1 MPVPRDGL
9 AAPNTSVYVAST
21 KFLEKY
27 CTLLMLIF
35 PRLTLFGA
43 LTIGCTIV
51 GQSLSNF
58 RYNPRPSFFVGP
70 SRTVSMKLIVKV
82 FPEITIKSPPV
93 RKKFIRQLAKN
104 IRTVLRELDENIV
117 VGGVWDNL
125 EVETRETDPKILQG
139 ITERLSC
146 MPGIANFLQVAEY
159 PLGDLDDI
167 VAKCRQH
174 YADLLPGKIFAVRCK
189 RAGKH
194 SFSSMDVERYVGS
207 QLRRECGAAGIDL
220 KNPELLVR
228 MEIRD
233 DRLFV
238 VHSQHQGLGGYPLG
252 ALEQTLVLMSGGF
265 DSTVAAYQIMRRG
278 LMAHFCFF
286 NLGGRAHELGVMEV
300 AHFIWKKYG
309 SSQRVLFISVPF
321 EEVLGEILQKVDD
334 GHMGVVLKRMML
346 RAASAMA
353 ERLEIDVLVT
363 GEAISQV
370 SSQTLPNLA
379 TIDSVTDKLVLRPL
393 IATDKQ
399 DIVNLATQIGS
410 ADFARHM
417 PEYCGVISVNPK
429 TSAKRYRVEHEE
441 TRFDMAVL
449 DRALE
454 RARLVAIDR
463 VIDDLSQQVAVEE
476 VHQALAGQVILDIRH
491 PDAQE
496 DQPLDVPGVEV
507 QAVPFYALNSRFK
520 ELDGNR
526 QYLLYCDKGV
536 MSRLHAHHLLSEG
549 HANVRVYRPS

>member
-1 MPVPRDGL
+1 MVG
-9 AAPNTSVYVAST
+9 TSRS
-21 KFLEKY
+21 
-27 CTLLMLIF
+27 
-35 PRLTLFGA
+35 
-43 LTIGCTIV
+43 
-51 GQSLSNF
+51 
-58 RYNPRPSFFVGP
+58 
-70 SRTVSMKLIVKV
+70 VSMKLIVKV

-93 RKKFIRQLAKN
+93 RKKFIRQLGKN
-104 IRTVLRELDENIV
+104 IRTVLRELDADIV

-125 EVETRETDPKILQG
+125 EVETRQTDPKVLQG
-139 ITERLSC
+139 IRDRLSC

-167 VAKCRQH
+167 VAKCKLH
-174 YADLLPGKIFAVRCK
+174 YADLLPGKMFSVRCK
-189 RAGKH
+189 RAGRH
-194 SFSSMDVERYVGS
+194 DFSSMDVEKYVGS
-207 QLRRECGAAGIDL
+207 KLRMQCGAAGIELKKPDL
-220 KNPELLVR
+220 VVR

-233 DRLFV
+233 QRLFV
-238 VHSQHQGLGGYPLG
+238 VHDQHKGMGGYPLG

-309 SSQRVLFISVPF
+309 SSQRVLFVSVPF
-321 EEVLGEILQKVDD
+321 EEVLGEILQKVDNS
-334 GHMGVVLKRMML
+334 HMGVVLKRMML
-346 RAASAMA
+346 RAASAVA
-353 ERLEIDVLVT
+353 DRLEIDVLVT

-370 SSQTLPNLA
+370 ASQTLPNLSL
-379 TIDSVTDKLVLRPL
+379 IDAATDKLVLRPL
-393 IATDKQ
+393 VATHKQ
-399 DIVNLATQIGS
+399 DIVDLATEIGT

-429 TSAKRYRVEHEE
+429 TNAKRNRVEYEE
-441 TRFDMAVL
+441 KQFDMAIL
-449 DRALE
+449 EQALE
-454 RARLVAIDR
+454 RARLVSIDR
-463 VIDDLSQQVAVEE
+463 VIDDLSRNVDIEE
-476 VHQALAGQVILDIRH
+476 VSQALAGQVIIDIRH

-496 DQPLDVPGVEV
+496 DQPLQVPGVEI
-507 QAVPFYALNSRFK
+507 QTLPFYALNSRFK
-520 ELDGNR
+520 ALDDTR